1 MEMDSSKVL
10 VLSLGIGIP
19 KQDEKYSGRRRRG
32 GDCSDGCTKVA
43 TRHSWTSSATPAP
56 TWSTSASPPSS
67 NPSTPRRTTSASR
80 CVAVSTSTQSGSAMA
95 QTPASTPSA
104 TPTIAP
110 VLAPPTTAPSASV
123 TPPASSSTSTYPS
136 SSPSAPPTPLVGEP
150 ARFTALPPL
159 ISAAPGVS
167 APPTVSPP
175 PDLPPYWC
183 SLRVSICVLVIIDP
197 QYSVQIYFL
206 VGKWNKKKSS
216 PGFQVFHSLRRGRSA
231 AMKENNGLERL
242 LQPNDRRRSIN
253 LKCLFKT
260 CIQNQFI
267 GYCNGTPPA
276 ILTFDW
282 KSGVATK
289 DWPYVANKG
298 SIDGIVT
305 APILFAIEEFPELRP
320 IIDRGFDIPGD
331 VDLGSRTYRS
341 VQEQRTYNG
350 GNDLFT
356 EPILGMQ

>member
-1 MEMDSSKVL
+1 
-10 VLSLGIGIP
+10 
-19 KQDEKYSGRRRRG
+19 
-32 GDCSDGCTKVA
+32 
-43 TRHSWTSSATPAP
+43 
-56 TWSTSASPPSS
+56 
-67 NPSTPRRTTSASR
+67 
-80 CVAVSTSTQSGSAMA
+80 MA
-95 QTPASTPSA
+95 QAPASTPSA

-110 VLAPPTTAPSASV
+110 VLAPPTTAPSAFV

-183 SLRVSICVLVIIDP
+183 SLRVSICVLVIIEP

-260 CIQNQFI
+260 CIQGHCRTNSF
-267 GYCNGTPPA
+267 GYCNGVCILRRAVRMDIAFFWVVDQTPPA